1 MVASPTSPTKSH
13 ILQMRDDRK
22 SSINVLFAVA
32 RFSFGEKFLFI
43 TDRKADSA
51 ETSQSRKQP
60 RKEIKPVNKHIGA
73 GQSRSPSLGPP
84 RRDALQQP
92 GHWIPHKPPAPLVS
106 TGGRPTRAPPGR
118 WAASPRWDLTGPPP
132 CPSPAPAHGD
142 GRPRR
147 KASSQLRR
155 GTRPARRRR
164 RPPPVRTEGRRRC
177 YSPWR
182 PLRRR
187 SGSGADGCHRERSLA
202 STFAALLLAAAGV
215 RHSHRPP
222 PPQGVAQPPC
232 QRLALSA
239 GGGAR
244 FSGTTAVARRELALG
259 PDPVSPLSPPA
270 HAHLPPPPPPNCAVA
285 SQARLGDGGRSVEL
299 RVPSFPME
307 TGAGGGGSKQV
318 GRSVRGAFCN
328 IWGFGVGRLFGFF
341 SWCHQEIKE
350 LFSFWDSLLL
360 SLLRYERGRESP
372 GEGRPGSWME
382 VSKMN
387 GNPLKS

>member
-1 MVASPTSPTKSH
+1 
-13 ILQMRDDRK
+13 MRDDRK

-164 RPPPVRTEGRRRC
+164 RPPPGRTEGRRRC

-270 HAHLPPPPPPNCAVA
+270 HAHLPPPPPT
-285 SQARLGDGGRSVEL
+285 ARWPL
-299 RVPSFPME
+299 RPGWVM
-307 TGAGGGGSKQV
+307 GAGRWSCGCPPSRWKRGRAEGGASRWEGLCEGLFATFGGLGLV
-318 GRSVRGAFCN
+318 GC
-328 IWGFGVGRLFGFF
+328 LGFF
-341 SWCHQEIKE
+341 LGAIRK
-350 LFSFWDSLLL
+350 
-360 SLLRYERGRESP
+360 
-372 GEGRPGSWME
+372 
-382 VSKMN
+382 
-387 GNPLKS
+387 